1 MQNDPFRN
9 LQGLE
14 GQANS
19 LGQSV
24 RNPQAQAAQRAD
36 MIKRQL
42 NQGTENLIS
51 ALCYATGIVALI
63 AMFVKQWKT
72 SSQIRF
78 HSLHA
83 LVMWAVLLPL
93 GCIILVPAV
102 ALLILSKTSPGSG
115 LGTIGVLAAG
125 LLVIPGGFYM
135 AGLFLASDAMRGSR
149 RNIPFLTQFLYRYMG
164 DR

>member
-1 MQNDPFRN
+1 MSNDPFRN

-19 LGQSV
+19 LGQRV
-24 RNPQAQAAQRAD
+24 RNPQAQAQQQAN

-51 ALCYATGIVALI
+51 ALCYATGIVAVISL
-63 AMFVKQWKT
+63 FVKRWKD

-83 LVMWAVLLPL
+83 VAIWAILVPL
-93 GCIILVPAV
+93 GCIIVVPAG
-102 ALLILSKTSPGSG
+102 ALVLLSKSSPGSG
-115 LGTIGVLAAG
+115 LGTIGLLATGLLAIPGAIYMGGLLLAA
-125 LLVIPGGFYM
+125 
-135 AGLFLASDAMRGSR
+135 DAMRGGR
-149 RNIPFLTQFLYRYMG
+149 RTIPFLTQFLYRYMG
-164 DR
+164 NR